1 MKKFALVI
9 VPLGVLA
16 GAACALPWYVGM
28 QTEHAL
34 RAEVSSLSRSPQF
47 PFAVSLLRYDRG
59 WLSSSAVTRF
69 TLKAD
74 ADYAVEVHHDIA
86 QLPDPRE
93 GWVRVHSVPEWSGPI
108 KEMLSYYFGNQP
120 ALSVDT
126 VVGFDGSRTARL
138 QSPAFSKAVNETSGA
153 KLNWGGLQ
161 GMISLSRDQRMAFN
175 LVAPQFGIEAGDVQS
190 GMKDLSMDANW
201 NVHGTTADWQGETKL
216 AVGEFRFAGPQQEV
230 ALQDFSGAVYQRAK
244 GDNVL
249 IGYVLRLGA
258 GSSHRPGEAEDSFS
272 NAVLDLE
279 FDQID
284 KRALAKYLDALGSAE
299 NTGMTADTQ
308 NRMSAQLAL
317 ELAMQLLRGS
327 PVIRLRQ
334 LGVETPAGGLSAQA
348 TVAFDGTG
356 LGTIQLTP
364 ELMSRLKAKGNLE
377 ISGALLR
384 TQLQRKARAQAELA
398 LAQQGA
404 QNTEANL
411 KTLSEKL
418 TEEQLKSLT
427 DSGVLHA
434 SGGSFTVEAELTG
447 GQVLVNGQ
455 PASELFGRMFMP
467 APATQQPAP
476 LPSPTALPRQAAAL
490 QAPASAAAFVGT
502 SR

>member
-1 MKKFALVI
+1 MKKLALVI
-9 VPLGVLA
+9 VPLAVIA
-16 GAACALPWYVGM
+16 GAACATPWYVGM
-28 QTEHAL
+28 QADRAL
-34 RAEVSSLSRSPQF
+34 RNEASSLSHNPQF
-47 PFAVSLLRYDRG
+47 PFAVSLLRFDRG
-59 WLSSSAVTRF
+59 WLSSTAVTRF

-74 ADYAVEVHHDIA
+74 ADYTFDVRHDIA

-93 GWVRVHSVPEWSGPI
+93 GWVRVHSVPVWSGPL
-108 KEMLSYYFGNQP
+108 KALLEYYFGNQP

-126 VVGFDGSRTARL
+126 VVGFDSSRTARIL
-138 QSPAFSKAVNETSGA
+138 SPAFSKAVNGIPST

-161 GMISLSRDQRMAFN
+161 GTVNLSRDERMAFN
-175 LVAPQFGIEAGDVQS
+175 LVAPQFGLEAGEVQS
-190 GMKDLSMDANW
+190 GLKKLSVDANW
-201 NVHGTTADWQGETKL
+201 NMQGTAADWQGETKL
-216 AVGEFRFAGPQQEV
+216 AVGEFRFAGPQQQV
-230 ALQDFSGAVYQRAK
+230 ALRDLSGAVYQRTK
-244 GDNVL
+244 GDSVL

-284 KRALAKYLDALGSAE
+284 KRALAKYLDAIASAE
-299 NTGMTADTQ
+299 SMRITGD
-308 NRMSAQLAL
+308 AQSGMPAQPVL

-356 LGTIQLTP
+356 LGKVQLTP
-364 ELMSRLKAKGNLE
+364 ELLSRLKAKGNLE
-377 ISGALLR
+377 ISGTLLR
-384 TQLQRKARAQAELA
+384 TQLQRKARAQAETA

-404 QNTEANL
+404 SNTEVNL
-411 KTLSEKL
+411 KALAEKL

-427 DSGVLHA
+427 DSGLLHA
-434 SGGSFTVEAELTG
+434 SGSSFTVEAEFAG

-455 PASELFGRMFMP
+455 PASQLFGGMLMP
-467 APATQQPAP
+467 APAMQPPSPSPAP
-476 LPSPTALPRQAAAL
+476 SAPRQAAAPPL
-490 QAPASAAAFVGT
+490 PATPAVFAGT
-502 SR
+502 PR